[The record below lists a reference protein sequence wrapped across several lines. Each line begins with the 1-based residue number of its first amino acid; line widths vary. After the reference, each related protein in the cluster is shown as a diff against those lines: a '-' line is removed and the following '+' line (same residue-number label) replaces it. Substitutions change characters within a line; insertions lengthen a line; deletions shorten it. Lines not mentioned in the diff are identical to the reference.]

1 MFEIFFEN
9 ILLVIWLFTFE
20 NLLDDADEVF
30 NALELENKGDAV
42 FDAVIDKGTLD
53 SLLCGEGSH
62 INVEKM
68 LVGISKCE
76 EISF

>member
-1 MFEIFFEN
+1 
-9 ILLVIWLFTFE
+9 
-20 NLLDDADEVF
+20 VF
-30 NALELENKGDAV
+30 NALELENKGEDV

-68 LVGISKCE
+68 LVGISKCVNLLLLT
-76 EISF
+76 IIKMIYLLLLF